1 MTEPELFDPG
11 MQPERTDL
19 AWRRS
24 TLSVIVGALIAL
36 RLLPPTLGT
45 GGVVVGLGGLLVAV
59 LLWPLA
65 RRRARRTQQALR
77 TAQPVLPGGGLQLVL
92 TTLTAGSAAVGLA
105 YLSIHEAF

>member
-65 RRRARRTQQALR
+65 RPRARTVGRRLR
-77 TAQPVLPGGGLQLVL
+77 PLSLPVC
-92 TTLTAGSAAVGLA
+92 
-105 YLSIHEAF
+105 